1 MEKLQCSSSKT
12 IEEAKRIEELELEN
26 AKLQAKID
34 WLEAQFRLMAQKKYG
49 ASSEKVPEGQLQWF
63 NEAETLS
70 GPMDTEG
77 EETLETTSSKT
88 KKRKPR
94 KSLDE
99 HLPVTIVTYSLPE
112 EERVCSCC
120 GNSTHVMTLETR
132 RDISIIPAQVYVTEH
147 QREIYSC
154 RFCEREGME
163 TPIVKAPAPNPL
175 LPKSMASPS
184 VLAFVL
190 TQKFQAGLPL
200 YRLEEQFRQLGASLS
215 RQTLS
220 NWVLSVT
227 ERWIAPLYEL
237 MKQTLMNQD
246 VLHADETTVQV
257 LREEGREASSKS
269 YMWLYRSGQYGPPC
283 ALYDYQTTRSAKH
296 AKRFLEPFRGTL
308 HVDGYQGYEGLPGI
322 TLSGCWAHARR
333 KFIEATRS
341 VSKKQ
346 GAAGTTLSE
355 EAVARIGTFYQF
367 EKEIAEL
374 EKKTGSRDPKTRLK
388 IRTEKSLPLVKGF
401 FAWLKS
407 VRPQIL
413 RKSPLGE
420 AVTYA
425 INQEK
430 KLMQPF
436 LDGRLDID
444 NNLAERTIKPFVI
457 GRKNWLF
464 AVTPKGATSSAMAY
478 SLVVTAKE
486 NGLNVFNYLQHLFS
500 SLPNINTSDE
510 NELAR
515 YLPWSPDLPEECRL
529 ISEDN

>member
-1 MEKLQCSSSKT
+1 MDKLQGSSSKT

-26 AKLQAKID
+26 AKLQAKVD

-49 ASSEKVPEGQLQWF
+49 ASSEKVPEGQAALELF

-70 GPMDTEG
+70 GSVEADV
-77 EETLETTSSKT
+77 EEATETTSSKT
-88 KKRKPR
+88 KKRKQR

-120 GNSTHVMTLETR
+120 GNSTHVMTTETR

-154 RFCEREGME
+154 RVCEREGIE
-163 TPIVKAPAPNPL
+163 TPIVKAPAPNPV

-184 VLAFVL
+184 VLAYVL

-220 NWVLSVT
+220 NWVLSAT

-237 MKQTLMNQD
+237 MKQTLLKQG
-246 VLHADETTVQV
+246 VLHADETTLQV
-257 LREEGREASSKS
+257 LREEGRKASSKS
-269 YMWLYRSGQYGPPC
+269 YMWLYRTGQSGPPC
-283 ALYDYQTTRSAKH
+283 VLYDYQTTRSAKH
-296 AKRFLEPFRGTL
+296 AKRFLESFRGTL
-308 HVDGYQGYEGLPGI
+308 HVDGYQGYDGLPGI

-341 VSKKQ
+341 VSQKQ
-346 GAAGTTLSE
+346 GTTLSE
-355 EAVARIGTFYQF
+355 EAISRIGTFYQL

-374 EKKTGSRDPKTRLK
+374 EKKTGRWDPETRLR
-388 IRTEKSLPLVKGF
+388 IRTEKSLPLVKAY

-407 VRPQIL
+407 IRPQIL

-425 INQEK
+425 LNQEK

-486 NGLNVFNYLQHLFS
+486 NGLNIFNYLQYLFS
-500 SLPNINTSDE
+500 ALPNINTSDE
-510 NELAR
+510 KELAR

-529 ISEDN
+529 NSEDN